1 MAYCNNCGAYIP
13 DGQTKC
19 LACGTDETAQSA
31 QAREERKRPDVNSET
46 MREQLERQRRKQQ
59 ENSRKWAEAE
69 RERREQ
75 ARQQSESYG
84 TQRSAYAGT
93 GESMGGGVKINGKP
107 LAALSYLGVLC
118 FLPYLL
124 CRDDDFAM
132 FHARQGLILFAV
144 GTILRALSGIFGFGW
159 LVTLM
164 WIYMICTGIGNAR
177 SGQKKPL
184 PYIGNILINK

>member
-75 ARQQSESYG
+75 ARQQSESSG

-93 GESMGGGVKINGKP
+93 GESMGSRVKVNGKP
-107 LAALSYLGVLC
+107 LAALSYLGVLWV
-118 FLPYLL
+118 LPYLL

-144 GTILRALSGIFGFGW
+144 GTLLRVLSGIFGFGW